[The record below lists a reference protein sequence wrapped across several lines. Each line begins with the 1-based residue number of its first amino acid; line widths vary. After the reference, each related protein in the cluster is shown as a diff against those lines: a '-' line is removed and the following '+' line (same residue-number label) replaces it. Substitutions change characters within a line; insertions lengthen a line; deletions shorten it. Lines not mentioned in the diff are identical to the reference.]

1 MAKNNNNNIPKLI
14 YITGIDGSGK
24 STVSEYLAD
33 KLRSQGYEV
42 NILWLRFNHVFSKPL
57 LGLCRLLGY
66 TKYEKPQGIHVGY
79 HDFYKSKVISYLF
92 ILFQYLDAVRV
103 KYTKILPLYRK
114 KNSIIILDRYVYDIL
129 IDISVDTRFDG
140 LFSSWLGKK
149 FIALL
154 PDDSINILVW
164 RELDDVLDVR
174 PEGRVDRNFES
185 RFKYFSELKN
195 NQKIHTI
202 NNEGTLDELLDAA
215 GKITGLNDEIK
226 ATG

>member
-1 MAKNNNNNIPKLI
+1 MSKNNNNNIPKLI

-66 TKYEKPQGIHVGY
+66 TRYEKPQGIHVGY

-103 KYTKILPLYRK
+103 KYTKIIPLYRK

-129 IDISVDTRFDG
+129 IDISVDTRLDG
-140 LFSSWLGKK
+140 LFRSWIGKK
-149 FIALL
+149 FTNLL
-154 PDDSINILVW
+154 PDDSVSILVW
-164 RELDDVLDVR
+164 RELEEVLCVR
-174 PEGRVDRNFES
+174 PEGKVDRNFES
-185 RFKYFSELKN
+185 RFKYFKELKN
-195 NQKIHTI
+195 SSRINTI
-202 NNEGTLDELLDAA
+202 NNAGTLDELLNVA
-215 GKITGLNDEIK
+215 GKLTGLDNEIK
-226 ATG
+226 TAG